1 MKRDWDLLRNQLTD
15 IEEEHDPL
23 ADFPDEPKHETQ
35 TWEEY
40 EQQLK
45 EYRIIEKKLGG
56 HLELLVE
63 NGYIDGLQVI
73 RTLDGGL
80 HFGVANPRLT
90 MAGHDLLDTMRSA
103 TVWES
108 IKTTAKD
115 KGIELTFD
123 SIKAIGAYAL
133 SKLLGA

>member
-1 MKRDWDLLRNQLTD
+1 MKRDWDLLRKQLTD
-15 IEEEHDPL
+15 IEEERDPL
-23 ADFPDEPKHETQ
+23 ADFPDEPKYETQ

-45 EYRIIEKKLGG
+45 EYKAIENRLGG

-73 RTLDGGL
+73 RSLDGGL

-90 MAGHDLLDTMRSA
+90 MTGYDLLDTMRSS
-103 TVWES
+103 TVWDS

-123 SIKAIGAYAL
+123 SIKVLGTYAI
-133 SKLLGA
+133 SKLLGS